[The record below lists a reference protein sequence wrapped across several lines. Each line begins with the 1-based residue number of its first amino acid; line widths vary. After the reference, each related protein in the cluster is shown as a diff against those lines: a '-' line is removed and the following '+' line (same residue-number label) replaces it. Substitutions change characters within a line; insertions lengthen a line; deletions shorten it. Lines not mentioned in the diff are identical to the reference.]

1 MFQIYDE
8 KNAILIE
15 RAIVPNIK
23 RKIRPYVDENNT
35 IKDMKDRMNE
45 VQWLL
50 QPYDNRGKA
59 LEQIIGNGFN
69 ESSLD
74 EEEREVLYHFYQQG
88 YKTLW
93 LILTLIEGP
102 KSQTFD
108 RIKSRDL
115 KKNEKIS
122 IPCEELDT
130 SLEQLVR
137 EFYENNITN
146 VEDKIYRI
154 CINKLR
160 KIIKNSDLDSV
171 YQVPALY
178 ESTKN
183 SDKARRFFW
192 DAFKWKDIDP
202 YIKAGD
208 DIC

>member
-1 MFQIYDE
+1 
-8 KNAILIE
+8 
-15 RAIVPNIK
+15 
-23 RKIRPYVDENNT
+23 
-35 IKDMKDRMNE
+35 MNE

-69 ESSLD
+69 ESCLD

-93 LILTLIEGP
+93 LILTLIEGS

-146 VEDKIYRI
+146 VEDKIYGI
-154 CINKLR
+154 CMNKLR

-171 YQVPALY
+171 YQVSALY

-192 DAFKWKDIDP
+192 EAFEWKDIDP
-202 YIKAGD
+202 YIKAGG